1 MVLRCTYKEIIK
13 NLTTEETE
21 DDRTRLEQLGFHQQI
36 IYNISLIMSIIG
48 LLVTFVIYMLLPDF
62 KNLHGRIVLNN
73 TISVTFLTIYLLII
87 WNTQNLSYSL
97 CKFLGYSGYFSGLS
111 MLTWMT
117 VMCVDLYSTFRKAQL
132 SSNNPLSKYLVYLAF
147 GWGFPAIMT
156 IVVFLLQ
163 IYLPKESSFNPGIG
177 ENFKHMLE
185 TGELTTGSKCFLTP
199 SSEKIWFYLP
209 MLVILSINSGVYMTI
224 IIKLAIAKWETRN
237 VRLSTNQRSINS
249 DLVQQLVI
257 CNIELNYFKDYIL
270 GIISETVHCS
280 WYFVDF

>member
-36 IYNISLIMSIIG
+36 IYNISLIMSILG
-48 LLVTFVIYMLLPDF
+48 LLVTSVIYMLLPDF

-147 GWGFPAIMT
+147 GWWFPAIMT

-163 IYLPKESSFNPGIG
+163 IYFPKESSFIPGIG

-249 DLVQQLVI
+249 DLVQQLTTG
-257 CNIELNYFKDYIL
+257 NM
-270 GIISETVHCS
+270 
-280 WYFVDF
+280 

>member
-13 NLTTEETE
+13 NLTTKETE
-21 DDRTRLEQLGFHQQI
+21 DDRTRLEQLEFHQQI

-132 SSNNPLSKYLVYLAF
+132 SSNNNPLSKCLVYLAF

-156 IVVFLLQ
+156 IVVFLSQ
-163 IYLPKESSFNPGIG
+163 IYLPKESSYNPGIG

-185 TGELTTGSKCFLTP
+185 TGELRTGSKCFLTP

-209 MLVILSINSGVYMTI
+209 MLVILSINCGVYMTI

-257 CNIELNYFKDYIL
+257 CNLK
-270 GIISETVHCS
+270 
-280 WYFVDF
+280 